1 MYITLNCMG
10 AVIALVIAVGLF
22 GSLAVLV
29 TRSERA
35 TKTDLEVRGKL
46 AVATIQGYDS
56 DGISSFEFRP
66 MGSTWTLKCNEGTSI
81 FFREEHPPGSR
92 IAVRYLPL
100 CPSVHR
106 LAPEADLTALD
117 EATERSN
124 GPDAT

>member
-1 MYITLNCMG
+1 MG

-22 GSLAVLV
+22 GSLAVLA

-35 TKTDLEVRGKL
+35 TKTDLEMRGKL
-46 AVATIQGYDS
+46 AVATIRGYDS
-56 DGISSFEFRP
+56 DGIASFEFRP
-66 MGSTWTLKCNEGTSI
+66 TGSTKALKCNEGTSI

-106 LAPEADLTALD
+106 LAPEADLAGV
-117 EATERSN
+117 EKASERSN
-124 GPDAT
+124 GSDAT